1 MNDFKD
7 SPAAYWVAVGRG
19 VLKED
24 ILAAVESQAQEVQG
38 LCVHPWLEYKGS
50 LYQFL

>member
-38 LCVHPWLEYKGS
+38 TVCASMAGI
-50 LYQFL
+50 QG